1 MGLTIKEL
9 SIGQKAQF
17 AKTVTETDV
26 YMFAG
31 ITGDMNPVHINKVY
45 AEGTMFKERIAHG
58 MLSAGFISN
67 VIGTQL
73 PGTGSIYLGQNLKFK
88 SPVHIGDT
96 VTTTVEV
103 VAIDEEKNKVTLRT
117 TCENQEGKLLVDGE
131 ALIMPPK

>member
-88 SPVHIGDT
+88 APVHIGDT